1 MIEILFFRICDRV
14 AGVETQYLEEVVHS
28 PGLFPYLLISTYIK
42 EMFVNRGKPIGI
54 IDLSS
59 FVSLNGKA
67 INNDLILLYAS
78 DISFGIKINKIVQVR
93 PVSESKIVS
102 PDDNTFLP
110 EELLDSSCKVK
121 RMMIPIISL
130 EKILHHP
137 EIEPLWNNR
146 KNLIDV

>member
-1 MIEILFFRICDRV
+1 MIEILFFRIGDRV

-28 PGLFPYLLISTYIK
+28 PGLFPYLPISPYIK

-93 PVSESKIVS
+93 PVSESKIVP

-110 EELLDSSCKVK
+110 EELLDSACKVK
-121 RMMIPIISL
+121 RMMIPIISP

-146 KNLIDV
+146 KS